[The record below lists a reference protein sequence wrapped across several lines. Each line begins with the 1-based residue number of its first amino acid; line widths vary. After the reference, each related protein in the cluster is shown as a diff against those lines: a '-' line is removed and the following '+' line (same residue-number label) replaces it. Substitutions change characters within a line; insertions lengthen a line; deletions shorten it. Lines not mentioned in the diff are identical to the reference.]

1 MSTDTLNVSVL
12 FGTGVAYPRLSMML
26 ETLDVVQVTS
36 DATDPMD
43 FLADQKA
50 MEADAVIVCLDGEP
64 TPPSWL
70 AKLTQTRPQTMVLLC
85 AESREQEYVIRAM
98 QLGVREFLPLP
109 LARSDLEGAL
119 ERVRVAKKTTPGKSA
134 KPGKMVVVMGNKGGV
149 GTTTVAINLA
159 EAMGD
164 LLSER
169 IALVDLGR
177 PFPDIAN
184 FLDQEVLFNICNIMG
199 NNTDFDQT
207 YFQKVMQPY
216 GKHLSILHGIPDFK
230 QQYSMSLDGL
240 DRTFSLLRNSYRW
253 IVVDLG
259 HMIDEVY
266 LKVFSEADLVLLL
279 TGVSVADLRNSRK
292 LLLLLREV
300 DPSLERINFVVNRY
314 EKECSLGL
322 AELEKLIHKPVF
334 STLPTDHHFAHE
346 ASNQAETLAKAAPK
360 CKLFAGLNM
369 MAQKLAKQDQVNNA
383 AKNENRKTRRFW
395 LF

>member
-1 MSTDTLNVSVL
+1 MEGTEHVYDTLNVSVL
-12 FGTGVAYPRLSMML
+12 FGTGIAYPRLAMML
-26 ETLDVVQVTS
+26 ETLDVMQVPS
-36 DATDPMD
+36 EATDPMD

-50 MEADAVIVCLDGEP
+50 MEADAIMVFLNGEP
-64 TPPSWL
+64 APPTWL
-70 AKLTQTRPQTMVLLC
+70 GKLTQARPQTTVLLC
-85 AESREQEYVIRAM
+85 AESREQEYLIRAM

-109 LARSDLEGAL
+109 LVRSDLEAAL
-119 ERVRVAKKTTPGKSA
+119 ERVRVTKKTATVRPA
-134 KPGKMVVVMGNKGGV
+134 EPGKMVVVMGNKGGV

-159 EAMGD
+159 EAMGT

-184 FLDQEVLFNICNIMG
+184 FLDQEVLFNICDIMG
-199 NNTDFDQT
+199 NTADFDQT

-216 GKHLSILHGIPDFK
+216 GNNLSILHGIPDFK
-230 QQYSMSLDGL
+230 KQYSMSLDGL
-240 DRTFSLLRNSYRW
+240 DKTFTLLRNSYKW

-279 TGVSVADLRNSRK
+279 TGVSVPDLRQFRK

-314 EKECSLGL
+314 EKGDSVGL
-322 AELEKLIHKPVF
+322 AELEKLIMDV
-334 STLPTDHHFAHE
+334 TMYR
-346 ASNQAETLAKAAPK
+346 
-360 CKLFAGLNM
+360 C
-369 MAQKLAKQDQVNNA
+369 
-383 AKNENRKTRRFW
+383 
-395 LF
+395 

>member
-1 MSTDTLNVSVL
+1 MSIDTLNVSVL
-12 FGTGVAYPRLSMML
+12 FGTGIADPRLAMML
-26 ETLDVVQVTS
+26 ETLDVVQVPS
-36 DATDPMD
+36 EATDPMD

-50 MEADAVIVCLDGEP
+50 MEADAIIVCLNGDP
-64 TPPSWL
+64 APPSWL
-70 AKLTQTRPQTMVLLC
+70 GKLTQTRPQTTVLLC
-85 AESREQEYVIRAM
+85 AESREQEYLIRAM

-109 LARSDLEGAL
+109 LVRSDLEAAL
-119 ERVRVAKKTTPGKSA
+119 ERVRVTKKTTAVKPA

-159 EAMGD
+159 EAMGK

-184 FLDQEVLFNICNIMG
+184 FLDEEVLFNICNIMD
-199 NNTDFDQT
+199 NTADFDQT

-216 GKHLSILHGIPDFK
+216 GKNLSILHGIPDFK
-230 QQYSMSLDGL
+230 KQYSMSLDGL
-240 DRTFSLLRNSYRW
+240 DRTLTLLRNSYKW

-279 TGVSVADLRNSRK
+279 TGVSVPDLRNVRK

-300 DPSLERINFVVNRY
+300 DPSLERINFVVSRY
-314 EKECSLGL
+314 EKGDSVGL

-334 STLPTDHHFAHE
+334 ATLPTDYHCAHE
-346 ASNQAETLAKAAPK
+346 ASNQAETLGKAAPK
-360 CKLFAGLNM
+360 SKLFAGLKM
-369 MAQKLAKQDQVNNA
+369 MAKKLAEQDQVNNA
-383 AKNENRKTRRFW
+383 ANNGKRQSRRFW